1 MDRRKFVL
9 SVGALAGGGSLAL
22 GTGAFSSVEA
32 ERDVGVTVA
41 DDASAYLGIQPGDG
55 PNGDYTDTTDNDALA
70 VNLTDSNDNLIGE
83 GINTNAVTTIG
94 DVFQIRNQGTQ
105 DIDAAVSPLA
115 FGDIDAQLFPPNI
128 DGALAVLLVPQNAD
142 RLGVEVD
149 FDVIWPGIPYPD
161 ISLIGIRGLSPGDS
175 LRFGMVAVALPSS
188 AVGSADVD
196 DEFVVTGDADGYE
209 SDSTLSATFSLSE
222 YEDMANV
229 EFDLSD
235 QDIDEETVNQ
245 ALQELV
251 SP

>member
-55 PNGDYTDTTDNDALA
+55 PNGDYADTTDNDALA
-70 VNLTDSNDNLIGE
+70 VNLTDSNDNLVGE

-105 DIDAAVSPLA
+105 DIDAAVTPLA
-115 FGDIDAQLFPPNI
+115 FGDIDGQLFPPNI
-128 DGALAVLLVPQNAD
+128 DGALGVLLVPQNAD
-142 RLGVEVD
+142 RIGVEIE
-149 FDVIWPGIPYPD
+149 FGLTFPYID
-161 ISLIGIRGLSPGDS
+161 TSLIGIRGLSPGDS
-175 LRFGMVAVALPSS
+175 LRFGMVAVAIPSS
-188 AVGSADVD
+188 AVGTVDVD

-209 SDSTLSATFSLSE
+209 SDSTFSATFSLSA
-222 YEDMANV
+222 YENMANV
-229 EFDLSD
+229 EFDLTD
-235 QDIDEETVNQ
+235 QDLDEESINQ
-245 ALQELV
+245 ALQALV
-251 SP
+251 GP